1 MERELPPKWADRFLQ
16 WYCRPDLLEEIQGD
30 AYELFYRTAKESK
43 RKAKLC
49 FVWNVLRFF
58 RWKNINRTKNIYSL
72 TQRAMFKS
80 YLITGI
86 RSLARHPLNGTIN
99 IVGMSLAVGIAITT
113 FIFIDNQLH
122 ADFFHKNMDR
132 IYQVTS
138 KIEVE
143 KRTEEWSDSPIVLG
157 PAMAQD
163 QSIIESFTRVEY
175 GSANIRYK
183 DNVFNEQLWFVD
195 PAFFDM
201 FSFPITSGSSR
212 VLTQKNQLVLEKEIA
227 KKYFGDTD
235 PIGQSLSIKFR
246 EHDKQEFIISSVFE
260 RPTGSTLYPTIF
272 LSMANFHDLEPEKTN
287 DWAYQVDGTFI
298 MLRPGH
304 SVNELATNMKPYV
317 ATQNIASPQWL
328 ISEYSFRSLKGLG
341 LVSTEIVSS
350 VAQGSHPAGFISL
363 GVIAAFLLILASLN
377 YMNVSIATVVTRLKE
392 IGIRKVIGGQK
403 REIIHQFLTEN
414 FLMCALAMLLGCM
427 MAYLF
432 FLPGFNLLFPINV
445 LFQFSSGNV
454 MFLFFAGLLLFVGL
468 LSGAYPA
475 FYIASF
481 QPIRILQGREKFGRK
496 SLLSRVL
503 LTLQFTFAFITI
515 VGSFVFID
523 NSIYF
528 KNKDWGYDHD
538 NLLVVRVEEK
548 DKYLALRDRLSSNQY
563 ITNLAGTDGH
573 IGRSHTRTTFVHNE
587 QRIETVD
594 FQVGY
599 NYLETMN
606 IRLKEGRSFDKT
618 IQSDKIE
625 SVIVN
630 ETFAKTLG
638 WTNPVGQVFEFDS
651 VKRHVIGV
659 VNDFHYE
666 EFYHVLGPA
675 LFRIAHED
683 DFNFLAMQVTAGQ
696 VNDVQEQAKSVWAE
710 IAPDDTYQGFMQE
723 EVFETFNQSNNANVQ
738 LLIFICTITIALAS
752 LGLFGL
758 VSFNTTRRMKEY
770 SVRKVMGANIMQ
782 IFRLMNRDYIFILTT
797 AFVIGAPTGFFLV
810 NPIIKI
816 AYPNDPQSPGP
827 LPFMIAVFIMVL
839 AVAVTV
845 TSQLVRIVK
854 KNPSEVLKNE

>member
-1 MERELPPKWADRFLQ
+1 MKIHPPKWADRFLQ

-43 RKAKLC
+43 RKAKLY

-58 RWKNINRTKNIYSL
+58 KWKNINRTKNIYSL

-99 IVGMSLAVGIAITT
+99 IIGMSLALGIAITT

-138 KIEVE
+138 KMEVE

-163 QSIIESFTRVEY
+163 QSTIESFTRIEY
-175 GSANIRYK
+175 GSANIRYR
-183 DNVFNEQLWFVD
+183 DNVFNEQIWFVD
-195 PAFFDM
+195 PAFFEI
-201 FSFPITSGSSR
+201 FSFPITAGSSR

-235 PIGQSLSIKFR
+235 PIGQSLSLKFR
-246 EHDKQEFIISSVFE
+246 EHDKQEFIVSSVFK

-304 SVNELATNMKPYV
+304 SVSELATNMKPYV
-317 ATQNIASPQWL
+317 TTQNIASPQWL
-328 ISEYSFRSLKGLG
+328 INEYNFRPLRGLG
-341 LVSTEIVSS
+341 SANIEIVSAVS
-350 VAQGSHPAGFISL
+350 NGSHPAGLISL
-363 GVIAAFLLILASLN
+363 GVISAFLLILASLN

-414 FLMCALAMLLGCM
+414 FLMCTLAMLLGCLL
-427 MAYLF
+427 AYLF

-445 LFQFSSGNV
+445 LFGFSSGNV

-481 QPIRILQGREKFGRK
+481 QPIQILQGREKFGQK
-496 SLLSRVL
+496 SLFSRVL
-503 LTLQFTFAFITI
+503 LTLQFIFAFITI
-515 VGSFVFID
+515 VGSFIFID

-528 KNKDWGYDHD
+528 KNKDWGYEHD
-538 NLLVVRVEEK
+538 NLIVVRVEEK
-548 DKYLALRDRLSSNQY
+548 DKYLALRDRLSNNPY
-563 ITNLAGTDGH
+563 ITSMAGTDGH
-573 IGRSHTRTTFVHNE
+573 IGRSHTRTTFVYNE

-606 IRLKEGRSFDKT
+606 IPLKEGRLFDKT
-618 IQSDKIE
+618 IQSDEIE

-638 WTNPVGQVFEFDS
+638 WKNPIGQVFEFDS
-651 VKRHVIGV
+651 VKRYVIGV
-659 VNDFHYE
+659 TKDFHYE
-666 EFYHVLGPA
+666 EFYHKIGPA
-675 LFRIAHED
+675 LFSITKED
-683 DFNFLAMQVTAGQ
+683 EFNFLAIRVSAGHVNEVEEQV
-696 VNDVQEQAKSVWAE
+696 KSTWAS
-710 IAPDDTYQGFMQE
+710 IAPDDTFEGFMQE
-723 EVFETFNQSNNANVQ
+723 EVFATFNDNNNANVQ
-738 LLIFICTITIALAS
+738 VLIFICTITIVLTS

-770 SVRKVMGANIMQ
+770 SVRKVMGANVMQ
-782 IFRLMNRDYIFILTT
+782 IFRLMNRDYVFILTT

-810 NPIIKI
+810 TPLIEI
-816 AYPNDPQSPGP
+816 AYPNDPQSAGP
-827 LPFMIAVFIMVL
+827 LPFIIAVSIMVV
-839 AVAVTV
+839 AVGVTV
-845 TSQLVRIVK
+845 TSQLVRIAR
-854 KNPSEVLKNE
+854 KNPSEVLKSE